1 MIHPCRYFLY
11 AQGVP
16 LLIIM
21 ITAITDEVGQ
31 DWLEENRHSSYSVP
45 IITRSGINK
54 SEGYRGEV
62 FCNTTVFSDQ
72 PGENDT
78 LSKYSADS
86 LKIVDTEEVERFLP
100 NMGIFKC
107 FLSNGFLGKGKS
119 YFTQPIFLY
128 MQMYMLM
135 IQIANTFF
143 LISTMWTVN
152 ELFKAKKRANQD
164 MKDNELYVRQFKTIG
179 RLFIIT
185 GNRRTTILLIIIA
198 IIFDIQGVSWIL
210 ELISTAVK
218 IEHGSKDELCYFLLV
233 LDLPNLLT
241 VSQCFNVSIEYLNK
255 YSRALSY
262 ISIGLLHIS
271 CDGGQEAHSAEP
283 EGQGHHL
290 RERVDHDH
298 QVHRVAALR
307 HVLHEGE
314 VTRGHFADPAIT
326 VKGGN

>member
-1 MIHPCRYFLY
+1 MIHPRRYFLY

-31 DWLEENRHSSYSVP
+31 DWLAENRHSAHVP

-72 PGENDT
+72 PGENVT
-78 LSKYSADS
+78 LSTDS

-100 NMGIFKC
+100 NMGIYKC
-107 FLSNGFLGKGKS
+107 FLSNGFHGKGKS

-143 LISTMWTVN
+143 LISTMRTVN
-152 ELFKAKKRANQD
+152 ELFKAKKKANQD

-185 GNRRTTILLIIIA
+185 GKR
-198 IIFDIQGVSWIL
+198 
-210 ELISTAVK
+210 
-218 IEHGSKDELCYFLLV
+218 
-233 LDLPNLLT
+233 
-241 VSQCFNVSIEYLNK
+241 
-255 YSRALSY
+255 
-262 ISIGLLHIS
+262 
-271 CDGGQEAHSAEP
+271 
-283 EGQGHHL
+283 
-290 RERVDHDH
+290 
-298 QVHRVAALR
+298 
-307 HVLHEGE
+307 
-314 VTRGHFADPAIT
+314 
-326 VKGGN
+326 